1 MINSC
6 DNLLRLCRCSESFV
20 LQTLHVVHDVTS
32 VQRAPCRLH
41 LAAENVV
48 PKSLELLALQ
58 WLRKKITD
66 HVVGPAV
73 FNLCVSL
80 LYLIGNKEVTNV

>member
-6 DNLLRLCRCSESFV
+6 DNLLRLCRCSRSFV
-20 LQTLHVVHDVTS
+20 LQIVHVIHDVTS
-32 VQRAPCRLH
+32 VQGAPRCLH
-41 LAAENVV
+41 LTTKNVV
-48 PKSLELLALQ
+48 PESLELLAWQ

-73 FNLCVSL
+73 FNLRVPL
-80 LYLIGNKEVTNV
+80 LYLIGYKEITNV